1 MSIIIIGSIIG
12 LFLLPGQ
19 LAHFYPIANFIGLVV
34 LLQIVISIVYLRKIK
49 VVVDIYFIIGISFLI
64 MGFIVFIL
72 NNLNIISNSFFTDN
86 GAKFGIGLEIIFL
99 SLSMSNRIRNL
110 RMENELNQQLVLQRS
125 EDMNEI
131 KSSLISNLSHEL
143 RTPLNLIM
151 GMANSITETE
161 KGDVNEKCK
170 LILNS
175 SENLLGQIDD
185 ILDFTVIEKGDH
197 SLKEKSFNLNRT
209 LSKVVEANNNKASIK
224 NLDFIFTQDPG
235 LPETIIGDRAK
246 LVQILDNLL
255 DNAIKFTLEG
265 HIKLHVAHSK
275 KEKDSIVIHF
285 SILDSGIGISEEK
298 MSTVFESF
306 TKKSFKDKRE
316 FYGLG
321 LGLYI
326 VKSYVDLHGG
336 SVQLQNASNG
346 GTICEVNLPFKT
358 VEDHL
363 LPRPG
368 TVTPSEKI
376 DGMYKILLVEDN
388 KMNQHVI
395 SHMLKKWQNISLSI
409 ANNGQE
415 AIERISE
422 ETFDLVLMD
431 LQMPIMDGFET
442 TAIIRGGKLNNIDA
456 EVPILVIT
464 ADCTYETMKEIFRL
478 GANDYMTKPLNAQ
491 TLFNKITPHLQLLE
505 TPLSR

>member
-1 MSIIIIGSIIG
+1 
-12 LFLLPGQ
+12 
-19 LAHFYPIANFIGLVV
+19 
-34 LLQIVISIVYLRKIK
+34 
-49 VVVDIYFIIGISFLI
+49 
-64 MGFIVFIL
+64 
-72 NNLNIISNSFFTDN
+72 
-86 GAKFGIGLEIIFL
+86 
-99 SLSMSNRIRNL
+99 
-110 RMENELNQQLVLQRS
+110 
-125 EDMNEI
+125 
-131 KSSLISNLSHEL
+131 
-143 RTPLNLIM
+143 
-151 GMANSITETE
+151 
-161 KGDVNEKCK
+161 
-170 LILNS
+170 
-175 SENLLGQIDD
+175 
-185 ILDFTVIEKGDH
+185 
-197 SLKEKSFNLNRT
+197 
-209 LSKVVEANNNKASIK
+209 
-224 NLDFIFTQDPG
+224 
-235 LPETIIGDRAK
+235 
-246 LVQILDNLL
+246 
-255 DNAIKFTLEG
+255 
-265 HIKLHVAHSK
+265 
-275 KEKDSIVIHF
+275 
-285 SILDSGIGISEEK
+285 
-298 MSTVFESF
+298 
-306 TKKSFKDKRE
+306 
-316 FYGLG
+316 
-321 LGLYI
+321 
-326 VKSYVDLHGG
+326 VDLQGG